1 MKVGDLVRVKLSD
14 SDPQERNSGLVL
26 KFDSYEAVRVVPDSC
41 EIGDVIPIVK
51 VLWSKGPGWI
61 DKNRVEVISG
71 DW

>member
-1 MKVGDLVRVKLSD
+1 MKVGDLVRIKLSD
-14 SDPQERNSGLVL
+14 SDPQGRSSGIVL